1 MDSKLITLILNI
13 VLKELKQKEFKTEI
27 LRPILKNILWYLMPY
42 ILIIICVNM
51 FFMIMAISLVLHFKK
66 N

>member
-1 MDSKLITLILNI
+1 MDSKLITLILNV

-27 LRPILKNILWYLMPY
+27 LKPILKNILWYLMPY

>member
-1 MDSKLITLILNI
+1 MDSKFITLILNI

-51 FFMIMAISLVLHFKK
+51 FFMIMAISLVLYFKK